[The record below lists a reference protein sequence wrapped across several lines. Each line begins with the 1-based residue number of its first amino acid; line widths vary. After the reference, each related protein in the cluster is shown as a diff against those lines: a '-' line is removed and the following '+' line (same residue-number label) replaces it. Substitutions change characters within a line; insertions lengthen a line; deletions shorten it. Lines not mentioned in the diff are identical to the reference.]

1 MSQTRSAFLPLGVQ
15 VGKMR
20 TLVRSR
26 HFALLYKLADLA
38 RKGPATEPPPQ
49 SAAWISRARP
59 WPVTGKRHERSGAP
73 SAGAH
78 PGPEAVETG
87 AVDTPHE
94 WEQHRRAPWDCWLCR
109 HPSLLPCPGAPGS
122 GAGAMPEAAAVAAAD
137 APTSPEANEPQVFN
151 NFYRLLSK
159 QINPRFKTAK
169 T

>member
-1 MSQTRSAFLPLGVQ
+1 MYRPCPKRGQLFSPWASWRGVQ
-15 VGKMR
+15 VGKC
-20 TLVRSR
+20 VRLS
-26 HFALLYKLADLA
+26 DLDISPYSTNWQIYRA
-38 RKGPATEPPPQ
+38 PATEHPPP

-59 WPVTGKRHERSGAP
+59 WPVAGKRHERSGAP

-94 WEQHRRAPWDCWLCR
+94 WEQHRRAPWGCWLCR

-137 APTSPEANEPQVFN
+137 APTSPEANKPQVFIG
-151 NFYRLLSK
+151 FYQNK
-159 QINPRFKTAK
+159 
-169 T
+169 